1 MVAVRDTIRMYTR
14 RPRPRRAF
22 TVIVAI
28 AVVALLAACGG
39 ATAAT
44 PTPVTGTPIPG
55 EVIELEL
62 TGALKIEQ
70 AGQQVASIT
79 VKKGETYTFRIKNTA
94 GYDHDF
100 HVATDEELK
109 GGGHEHMAGV
119 LPFSSGTKEFTY
131 TFDADGP
138 LAFGCTLPGH
148 YSVMKGTFTIV
159 P

>member
-1 MVAVRDTIRMYTR
+1 MNTS
-14 RPRPRRAF
+14 RPRPRRAL
-22 TVIVAI
+22 TIVVVV

-39 ATAAT
+39 AT
-44 PTPVTGTPIPG
+44 PTTAPSAGPATPIPG
-55 EVIELEL
+55 GVIELEL

-70 AGQQVASIT
+70 AGSQVSTLT
-79 VKKGETYTFRIKNTA
+79 VKQGETYTFRITNSA
-94 GYDHDF
+94 GFDHDF
-100 HVATDEELK
+100 HIATDEELK

-138 LAFGCTLPGH
+138 LAFGCTVPGH
-148 YSVMKGTFTIV
+148 YPLMRGIFAVV